1 MSTTNNIIDIINNVS
16 NQSKDELLEQLKEE
30 KSNYTFDQ
38 FDELLTGFF
47 DNFPSDIITEDFCF
61 TNDKEKDSKYATDKR
76 GFTSVS
82 FKDIGIAGDKITN
95 NVYLDNVEL
104 KESKRHG
111 KGIFATKDLK
121 VGDVIT
127 LVPIDYYCIKRNENS
142 YYFYNSTL
150 MNQLNYEGKKDEEN
164 FTDICNHFKFK
175 IDNNRFAVS
184 LPHNTDSNAF
194 LGQYTNDA
202 TINVSSREKYI
213 RSSLENHNA
222 ILKQIG
228 GKESFVLAI
237 VATKNITKGDEIL
250 RMYGVDYW
258 FTTYDLDFNDLEN
271 EEAEL
276 IVSKFSTKENPL
288 FTEFVELKCNK
299 RICLYH
305 NKDTNA
311 ILCLALLVNKK
322 LDHKE
327 HKYTNVKSEKDTYD
341 YETFMLVCQPKV
353 KMEIFT
359 QFLTKLGRTYKTLI
373 TSDDEM
379 PFLTECN
386 FIKLVKTN

>member
-1 MSTTNNIIDIINNVS
+1 MSTINTIINNVS
-16 NQSKDELLEQLKEE
+16 TQSKDDLLDEL
-30 KSNYTFDQ
+30 KSGKTNCTFDH
-38 FDELLTGFF
+38 FDQLLTGFF
-47 DNFPSDIITEDFCF
+47 DNFPTDIITEDFCF
-61 TNDKEKDSKYATDKR
+61 TNDKEKSSEYATDKR
-76 GFTSVS
+76 AFTAVS
-82 FKDIGIAGDKITN
+82 FKDIGIAGDNVTN
-95 NVYLDNVEL
+95 NIYLDNVEL
-104 KESKRHG
+104 KESTRHG

-121 VGDVIT
+121 AGDVIT
-127 LVPIDYYCIKRNENS
+127 LVPLDYYCIKRNENA

-150 MNQLNYEGKKDEEN
+150 MNQLNYEGKNDEEK

-184 LPHNTDSNAF
+184 LPHNTDSSAF

-202 TINVSSREKYI
+202 ATTVSSKEKYI

-237 VATKNITKGDEIL
+237 VATKNINKGDEIL

-271 EEAEL
+271 EDAEG
-276 IVSKFSTKENPL
+276 IVSKFSNKENPL
-288 FTEFVELKCNK
+288 LIEFIEMKCNK

-327 HKYTNVKSEKDTYD
+327 HKYTNVRDEKDTYD
-341 YETFMLVCQPKV
+341 YETLMLVCQPKV

-373 TSDDEM
+373 TSDDDM
-379 PFLTECN
+379 PFLDDCG
-386 FIKLVKTN
+386 FVKLIKEN